1 MNGRSIEIEA
11 KILQDKLQE
20 SMAARARQQERI
32 EELEERMRDKEQLIA
47 NQNAEITELRRRL
60 VGVSEVLDDLI
71 QSEIKSKELIEDCRQ
86 VLVKMQAEVD
96 RK

>member
-1 MNGRSIEIEA
+1 MNGSSSEIEA

-32 EELEERMRDKEQLIA
+32 EELEERLRDKEQLIA

>member
-1 MNGRSIEIEA
+1 MNRTSIELEA
-11 KILQDKLQE
+11 QILQTKLDETLGKLKKREEWLEELQE
-20 SMAARARQQERI
+20 
-32 EELEERMRDKEQLIA
+32 RDRNQRQLIA
-47 NQNAEITELRRRL
+47 NQDAEITELRRRL